1 VIATFFSKEAE
12 SSGEMPTHSSSAAS
26 SQHSG
31 QYEIPRELQEVLLD
45 FTVHY
50 LIEQPPD
57 LVNFALD
64 YFNRLGASRG
74 NGGGDADRPS
84 LVQQPPTVNVVPAS
98 VAAAASDSGV
108 AGAGGNS
115 HSDDDDE
122 SMLSDDDIASGQIYK
137 ATTRRKSVFAETYDP
152 EEDEQEEKPVVH
164 PKSDSQRKSLLEA
177 VKEILLFRSLDQEQL
192 GEVLDAMFER
202 KVNPEEYIIKQG
214 DDGDNFYVVESG
226 VYNIYVNDGTKE
238 ILVGKCDNSG
248 SFGELALMYNMP
260 RAATVQAATE
270 ADGGNGMLWAM
281 DRQTFRR
288 IVLRNAFQK
297 RKMYESLLES
307 VPLLSALNPYERM
320 NLADALTAKKFDDG
334 SVIVKQGSNA
344 DGMYFI
350 ESGVVDVHVIGNDG
364 KTEKLVTTI
373 KNGGYFGELALVTHK
388 PRAATVT
395 ANGDIRVAFLD
406 VNAFERLLGPCMDVM
421 KRNVDD
427 YEEQL
432 VRIFGGKANISD
444 IR

>member
-1 VIATFFSKEAE
+1 VKQLAGMGNVVQRLSNRRGDFRVSNGNK
-12 SSGEMPTHSSSAAS
+12 P
-26 SQHSG
+26 SQ
-31 QYEIPRELQEVLLD
+31 
-45 FTVHY
+45 
-50 LIEQPPD
+50 EQP
-57 LVNFALD
+57 
-64 YFNRLGASRG
+64 
-74 NGGGDADRPS
+74 
-84 LVQQPPTVNVVPAS
+84 
-98 VAAAASDSGV
+98 
-108 AGAGGNS
+108 
-115 HSDDDDE
+115 DDDE
-122 SMLSDDDIASGQIYK
+122 EPQSNGQNGGQIYK

-152 EEDEQEEKPVVH
+152 EEDEQDEKPVVH

-192 GEVLDAMFER
+192 AEVLDAMFER
-202 KVNPEEYIIKQG
+202 KVNPEEYIIRQG

-238 ILVGKCDNSG
+238 VLVGKCDSRG

-260 RAATVQAATE
+260 RAATVQAASE
-270 ADGGNGMLWAM
+270 ADGGQGMLWAM

-350 ESGVVDVHVIGNDG
+350 ESGVVDVHVTGNDG
-364 KTEKLVTTI
+364 TEKLVTTI

-432 VRIFGGKANISD
+432 VRIFGSKANISD

>member
-1 VIATFFSKEAE
+1 VTAAAAIAA
-12 SSGEMPTHSSSAAS
+12 MPTHSSAS
-26 SQHSG
+26 SQQS

-50 LIEQPPD
+50 LIEQPAD
-57 LVNFALD
+57 LIRFAQD
-64 YFNRLGASRG
+64 YFNRLEASR
-74 NGGGDADRPS
+74 
-84 LVQQPPTVNVVPAS
+84 PPTDG
-98 VAAAASDSGV
+98 AAAASVAPSAVPTVTVVADNHADSQN
-108 AGAGGNS
+108 NS
-115 HSDDDDE
+115 DDDE

-152 EEDEQEEKPVVH
+152 EEDEQDEKPVVH

-192 GEVLDAMFER
+192 AEVLDAMFER
-202 KVNPEEYIIKQG
+202 KVNPEEYIIRQG

-238 ILVGKCDNSG
+238 VLVGKCDSRG

-260 RAATVQAATE
+260 RAATVQAASE
-270 ADGGNGMLWAM
+270 ADGGQGMLWAM

-350 ESGVVDVHVIGNDG
+350 ESGVVDVHVTGNDG
-364 KTEKLVTTI
+364 TEKLVTTI

-432 VRIFGGKANISD
+432 VRIFGSKANISD